1 MININYRSVNGYQ
14 TFDGN
19 LILSSITNSILS
31 TDSTGLI
38 YGVTSNP
45 SNFLKDNRSGSY
57 TFSQITSDDVQ
68 FKLNSNIQGAAAKL
82 GQKSVFIFKVVY

>member
-1 MININYRSVNGYQ
+1 MINTNYRSVNGYQ
-14 TFDGN
+14 TLDGN

-45 SNFLKDNRSGSY
+45 TNFLKDNGS
-57 TFSQITSDDVQ
+57 
-68 FKLNSNIQGAAAKL
+68 
-82 GQKSVFIFKVVY
+82 